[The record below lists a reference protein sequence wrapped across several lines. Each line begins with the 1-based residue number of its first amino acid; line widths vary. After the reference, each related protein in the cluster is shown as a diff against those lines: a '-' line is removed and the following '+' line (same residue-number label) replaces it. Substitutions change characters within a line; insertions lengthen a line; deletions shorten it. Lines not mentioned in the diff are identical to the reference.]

1 MNRCFLKHL
10 AILLCFA
17 TLLAGSGLCSG
28 AKAEAAAPALYAGTK
43 QQAKVGFS
51 FSLPVYRDTSTGEAL
66 NTVRIGFDVIPA
78 DANDTIHVRIDK
90 VDTASSAQS
99 EIIGDTV
106 TVTDRSGFAN
116 GYVCDLSLTVD
127 AFESAGDTFVLEL
140 YTLEQD
146 TKCTFGTCTITVAP
160 LAIGDTIMF
169 GRYEQDAY
177 AANGPEPVEWRVLD
191 IQDDRILVISQYV
204 LDHVFYHPKNTATTW
219 ETCYVREWLND
230 QFLKVAFSQE
240 ELLRIVEVTVE
251 PHENPH
257 FESKKADDLAK
268 VPKLMGNAT
277 RDRVFLLDVVEA
289 EKYFA
294 DNWDRCAYPTAYA
307 KQQGVS
313 FDEQLLFGNW
323 MLRQPSQK
331 PYSTTTAC
339 INFFGQTN
347 DNSVQIN
354 AKRTGLRPAMWILR
368 MPPSA
373 E

>member
-140 YTLEQD
+140 YTLVQD
-146 TKCTFGTCTITVAP
+146 TKCTFGTCTITVSP

-204 LDHVFYHPKNTATTW
+204 LDHVAYYPTQYATTW
-219 ETCYVREWLND
+219 EKSYLRDWLNKEFID
-230 QFLKVAFSQE
+230 TAFSE
-240 ELLRIVEVTVE
+240 NEVRRIVEVTVE
-251 PHENPH
+251 PHRNPFH
-257 FESKKADDLAK
+257 DSPDSRRG
-268 VPKLMGNAT
+268 MGNAT
-277 RDRVFLLDVVEA
+277 KDRVFLLDAAEA
-289 EKYFA
+289 ELYFSS
-294 DNWDRCAYPTAYA
+294 DKERQAYSTSYA
-307 KQQGVS
+307 KQQNVS
-313 FDEQLLFGNW
+313 YDEETLFSNW
-323 MLRQPSQK
+323 MLRQPGRSGG
-331 PYSTTTAC
+331 TTA
-339 INFFGQTN
+339 NVDFYGRASSGAN
-347 DNSVQIN
+347 VSHP
-354 AKRTGLRPAMWILR
+354 RTGLRPAMWILR